1 MRRLLSDVRYAI
13 RVLFKSPGFAIGAVL
28 TLALG
33 IGITGSVSSLLRALL
48 LRPLPYDQPE
58 RLVMVWNR
66 WSDFPKTWLS
76 TQEYR
81 AYGDTGAFSGVALFQ
96 PGQANLTS
104 GGEPERIG
112 SALVSPNLFEVF
124 GVRPIHGRT
133 FTASESGSQ
142 PADVV
147 LLSEELWR
155 HRFGGNTGILGTSID
170 VNGIPKTVVGV
181 IPAGFKLPLDYNSQT
196 PSALWMPLDE
206 DLQGAY
212 SVPPRG
218 GDHNYNAVAR
228 LSPGVSL
235 EQARTRMRALTD
247 RLTADEV
254 YPREWNFEALLIP
267 IAVDILGPIRIA
279 LLVLAGAVGLVL
291 LIACANVANL
301 LLVRGL
307 QRRKEFAVRL
317 ALGAAPGQL
326 VRQMLV
332 ESTVL
337 AFLGGLVG
345 LWLSYLGIRAILF
358 FRPVEI
364 PRVDEIGMDFE
375 VVAFIVLLSLA
386 TALIFGLFP
395 ALRFSHP
402 NLQGVLKESGRGSAG
417 PGREGGRFQ
426 SLMVILAV
434 ALAVVLLMGA
444 NLMIRTSWN
453 LSRIDPGFR
462 TDDVLTLGLS
472 PSRAKYSQPELLVGL
487 YERILT
493 SVKSLPGVETVG
505 AVRVLPLAAS
515 MGDWGLEIEGYSPPP
530 GQRPRADWQVVTPG
544 YFESMGIPLVKGRF
558 FAPADRR
565 DAQPVIVI
573 SKSMASRYWPGQDPI
588 GRRIRISGGDAPP
601 WSTVIGVV
609 GDVHHQG
616 LTADMKQ
623 TWYLPQSQFDLS
635 TGFQVYNM
643 TLVVRTARDPASF
656 ATSVRSAVHSIDP
669 QLPVSD
675 VRSLQDVVTGAVSG
689 QRFTMFFL
697 VLCSVLA
704 LILAA
709 IGVYAVVRFRVAS
722 RTREIGLRVAL
733 GAQTRQVISW
743 VVSQNMTLVG
753 LGLTLGLCVALAVT
767 RFLSGLL
774 YGVKAQ
780 DLTTLLA
787 STLCFGLVA
796 LGAIYL
802 PARRAA
808 SEDPLI
814 VLREE

>member
-1 MRRLLSDVRYAI
+1 MRRLLSDVRYAV

-48 LRPLPYDQPE
+48 LRPLPYTQPE

-81 AYGDTGAFSGVALFQ
+81 AYGDTGSFSGVALFQ
-96 PGQANLTS
+96 PNQVNLTS

-112 SALVSPNLFEVF
+112 GALVSPNLFEVF
-124 GVRPIHGRT
+124 GVKPIQGRT
-133 FTASESGSQ
+133 FTASESGAQ

-155 HRFGGNTGILGTSID
+155 HRFGGNPGILGTSID
-170 VNGIPKTVVGV
+170 INGAPKTVVGV

-206 DLQGAY
+206 ELQGAY

-228 LSPGVSL
+228 LRPGVSL
-235 EQARTRMRALTD
+235 DQARARMRVLTD
-247 RLTADEV
+247 GLTADAT
-254 YPREWNFEALLIP
+254 YPREWNFEVLLIP
-267 IAVDILGPIRIA
+267 IAADILGPIRIA
-279 LLVLAGAVGLVL
+279 LLVLAGAVGLVF

-326 VRQMLV
+326 MRQMLV
-332 ESTVL
+332 ESAVL
-337 AFLGGLVG
+337 SFFGGLAG
-345 LWLSYLGIRAILF
+345 LWLTYLGVRAILF
-358 FRPVEI
+358 FHPVEI
-364 PRVDEIGMDFE
+364 PRVDEIGMDPE
-375 VVAFIVLLSLA
+375 VVAFIVLISLA

-395 ALRFSHP
+395 ALRFSRP

-417 PGREGGRFQ
+417 PGRDGGRFQ
-426 SLMVILAV
+426 SLMVVVAV
-434 ALAVVLLMGA
+434 ALSVVLLMGA
-444 NLMIRTSWN
+444 SLMIRTSWN
-453 LSRIDPGFR
+453 LSRVDPGFR

-472 PSRAKYSQPELLVGL
+472 PSEGKYAQPELLVGL
-487 YERILT
+487 YDRILT
-493 SVKSLPGVETVG
+493 SVGGLPGVEKVG

-544 YFESMGIPLVKGRF
+544 YFEAMEIPLVKGRY
-558 FAPADRR
+558 FARTDRR

-573 SKSMASRYWPGQDPI
+573 SESLAGRYWPGQDPL

-609 GDVHHQG
+609 GDVRHQG
-616 LTADMKQ
+616 LTVDMKQ

-635 TGFQVYNM
+635 TGFQIHDM
-643 TLVVRTARDPASF
+643 TMVVRTAGDPAGF
-656 ATSVRSAVHSIDP
+656 AASVRNAIHSIDP
-669 QLPVSD
+669 QLPISD
-675 VRSLQDVVTGAVSG
+675 VRSLQDVATGAVSG

-697 VLCSVLA
+697 VLCSALA

-709 IGVYAVVRFRVAS
+709 VGVYGVVRFRVAS

-743 VVSQNMTLVG
+743 VVAQNMTLVG
-753 LGLTLGLCVALAVT
+753 LGLGIGLCVALAVT
-767 RFLSGLL
+767 RFLSSLL

-780 DLTTLLA
+780 DLTTLLV
-787 STLCFGLVA
+787 STICFGLVA

>member
-1 MRRLLSDVRYAI
+1 MRRLLSDFRYAV
-13 RVLFKSPGFAIGAVL
+13 RVLVKSPGFTLGAVL

-33 IGITGSVSSLLRALL
+33 IGITGSVSSLLRTLL
-48 LRPLPYDQPE
+48 LRPLPYTQPE

-81 AYGDTGAFSGVALFQ
+81 AYSDAGCFSGVALFQ

-112 SALVSPNLFEVF
+112 SALVSANLFDVL
-124 GVRPIHGRT
+124 GVKPIQGRT
-133 FTASESGSQ
+133 FTASEIGRQ
-142 PADVV
+142 PANVV

-155 HRFGGNTGILGTSID
+155 HRFGGSAGILGTSID
-170 VNGIPKTVVGV
+170 INGVPKTVVGV

-228 LSPGVSL
+228 LRPGVSL
-235 EQARTRMRALTD
+235 EEARARMRALTD
-247 RLTADEV
+247 GLTADAI

-267 IAVDILGPIRIA
+267 VAADILGPIRIA

-291 LIACANVANL
+291 LIACSNVANL

-326 VRQMLV
+326 MRQMLM
-332 ESTVL
+332 ESAVL
-337 AFLGGLVG
+337 SLFGCLAG
-345 LWLSYLGIRAILF
+345 LWLSYLGVRAILF
-358 FRPVEI
+358 FHPVEI
-364 PRVDEIGMDFE
+364 PRVDEIGMDSE
-375 VVAFIVLLSLA
+375 VVAFIVLISLA

-395 ALRFSHP
+395 ALRFSRP
-402 NLQGVLKESGRGSAG
+402 DLQGVLKESGRGSAG
-417 PGREGGRFQ
+417 SGRDSGRFQ
-426 SLMVILAV
+426 SLMVVAAV
-434 ALAVVLLMGA
+434 ALAVVLLTGA
-444 NLMIRTSWN
+444 SLMIRTSWS
-453 LSRIDPGFR
+453 LARVDPGFR
-462 TDDVLTLGLS
+462 TDDVLTLGVS
-472 PSRAKYSQPELLVGL
+472 PSRVKYPEAELLVGL
-487 YERILT
+487 YDRILT
-493 SVKSLPGVETVG
+493 HVRTLPGIETAG

-515 MGDWGLEIEGYSPPP
+515 MGDWGLEVEGYSPPP
-530 GQRPRADWQVVTPG
+530 GQRLRADWQVVTPG
-544 YFESMGIPLVKGRF
+544 YFEAMGIPLLKGRS
-558 FAPADRR
+558 FAQADRR
-565 DAQPVIVI
+565 DAQPVIII
-573 SKSMASRYWPGQDPI
+573 SESLAGRYWPGRDPI
-588 GRRIRISGGDAPP
+588 GRRIRISGGSAPP

-609 GDVHHQG
+609 GDVRHQG
-616 LTADMKQ
+616 LTVDMKQ

-635 TGFQVYNM
+635 TGFQIHEM
-643 TLVVRTARDPASF
+643 TFVLRTAGDPASF
-656 ATSVRSAVHSIDP
+656 ATPVRNAIHSIDP
-669 QLPVSD
+669 QLPISD
-675 VRSLQDVVTGAVSG
+675 VRSLEDVVTGAVSG

-697 VLCSVLA
+697 VLCSALA
-704 LILAA
+704 LTLAA
-709 IGVYAVVRFRVAS
+709 VGVYGVVRFRVAS

-733 GAQTRQVISW
+733 GAQTRQVVSW
-743 VVSQNMTLVG
+743 VVSQNMALVG
-753 LGLTLGLCVALAVT
+753 LGLGIGLCVALGVT
-767 RFLSGLL
+767 RFLSSLL
-774 YGVKAQ
+774 YGVRAQ
-780 DLTTLLA
+780 DLATLLVSA
-787 STLCFGLVA
+787 ISFGLVA

-808 SEDPLI
+808 SVDPLI